1 MVILDLFEEIEK
13 EIRQERIED
22 VLAKIDSA
30 KNEWEIQDALG
41 VFDSVY
47 HVGYDLDKAY
57 NFADDYRL
65 YVGKYKGKKG
75 KAFKDDL
82 KEKLQPIFD
91 KYF

>member
-1 MVILDLFEEIEK
+1 MVTFSIVDQL
-13 EIRQERIED
+13 IRVKKIED

-30 KNEWEIQDALG
+30 KNEWEIQDTLL
-41 VFDSVY
+41 SILNVY
-47 HVGYDLDKAY
+47 HVGHDLDKAY

>member
-1 MVILDLFEEIEK
+1 MVTFSIVDQL
-13 EIRQERIED
+13 IRVKKIED

-30 KNEWEIQDALG
+30 KNEWEIKDTLL
-41 VFDSVY
+41 SILNVY

-57 NFADDYRL
+57 DFADDYRL

>member
-30 KNEWEIQDALG
+30 KNGWEIDDALG

-47 HVGYDLDKAY
+47 HVGHDLDKAY
-57 NFADDYRL
+57 NFASEYRF
-65 YVGKYKGKKG
+65 VGKYKGKKG

>member
-1 MVILDLFEEIEK
+1 MVTFSIVDQL
-13 EIRQERIED
+13 IRVKKIED

-30 KNEWEIQDALG
+30 KNEWEIQDTLL
-41 VFDSVY
+41 SILNVY
-47 HVGYDLDKAY
+47 HVGHDLDKAY
-57 NFADDYRL
+57 DFADDYRL

>member
-13 EIRQERIED
+13 EVRQERIED

-30 KNEWEIQDALG
+30 KNEWEIKDTLL
-41 VFDSVY
+41 SILNVY

-57 NFADDYRL
+57 NFASKYRL

>member
-1 MVILDLFEEIEK
+1 MVTFSIVDQL
-13 EIRQERIED
+13 IRVKKIED

-57 NFADDYRL
+57 NFADDHRL

>member
-1 MVILDLFEEIEK
+1 MVTFGIVDQL
-13 EIRQERIED
+13 IRVKKIED

-30 KNEWEIQDALG
+30 KNEWEIKDTLL
-41 VFDSVY
+41 SILNVY

-57 NFADDYRL
+57 DFADDYRL

>member
-1 MVILDLFEEIEK
+1 MVTFSIVDQL
-13 EIRQERIED
+13 IRVKKIED

-47 HVGYDLDKAY
+47 HVGHDLDKAY
-57 NFADDYRL
+57 NFADDHRL